1 MLDDFANLGEEFD
14 RARGTSAP
22 NTSPIWVDADDWD
35 EATIP
40 QRPWVAPGYALRGAV
55 TLLTGPPGA
64 MKSSMALAW
73 ACAVVLGREYGRFR
87 PSEPA
92 VVLVYNVEDDG
103 VEQRRRLSAVLRQ
116 FGAKPSDLVR
126 KLHRAWPSGIGTLL
140 DRDDTGTVRFTPAM
154 TQLTSLIEV
163 VRPSI
168 LIVDPLAELHNA
180 AENDNTALRAVIA
193 KFREIAVTYEMAVVV
208 LHHTRKGASQAA
220 GDPDAARGAS
230 AIIGAVRV
238 ALTLT
243 PMSVEDAA
251 NFGMPAEAEARA
263 NYIRM
268 DNAKSNYSPI
278 GAAEWFEK
286 VAYLLDNGE
295 TVPAAVPW
303 TPPTAKIASLNDLL
317 ALVSAIKRGTPEG
330 EPWSPKLSKEPRSVR
345 ALFERHGFHGREPQ
359 RKALEDLQTHH
370 GMTTVYFHYADR
382 RGKAQGLRVGSLP
395 QANWADDI
403 APEAGGE

>member
-40 QRPWVAPGYALRGAV
+40 HRPWVAPGYALRGAV

-140 DRDDTGTVRFTPAM
+140 DRDDTGKVRFTPAM
-154 TQLTSLIEV
+154 TELTSLIEV

-220 GDPDAARGAS
+220 GDPEAARGAS

-243 PMSVEDAA
+243 PMSESDAA

-268 DNAKSNYSPI
+268 
-278 GAAEWFEK
+278 
-286 VAYLLDNGE
+286 DNGE

-359 RKALEDLQTHH
+359 RNALEDLQNDH
-370 GMTTVYFHYADR
+370 GMTTVYFHYANR
-382 RGKAQGLRVGSLP
+382 RGKAQGLRIGANP
-395 QANWADDI
+395 QAYWVDDI
-403 APEAGGE
+403 APEVSGK